1 MSRQLSNWL
10 EYYMKYT
17 QRTEPP
23 ELYHLW
29 SGLIAI
35 SSALRRKCYCNWGA
49 LRGNVYPNMFVSLV
63 GPPGGR
69 KGTAMKIAKSFVQKL
84 DITLGAD
91 SLGSTQ
97 ALYRELMDSEDS
109 YVDHEGITRKH
120 KSVSIWAEEFQV
132 FLTDRDQMLIPSLT
146 DLFDCADIWKY
157 KTLTR

>member
-1 MSRQLSNWL
+1 MSRQLSDWL

-29 SGLIAI
+29 SGLTAI

-49 LRGNVYPNMFVSLV
+49 LRGFVYPNLFVSLV

-69 KGTAMKIAKSFVQKL
+69 KGTAMKIAKSIVQ
-84 DITLGAD
+84 TLNVPMGAD

-97 ALYRELMDSEDS
+97 ALYKEIMDAEDS
-109 YVDHEGITRKH
+109 YVDPQGLTKKH
-120 KSVSIWAEEFQV
+120 KSVSIWSEEFQV
-132 FLTDRDQMLIPSLT
+132 FLNDKDQMLLACHHLYNKDS
-146 DLFDCADIWKY
+146 KY
-157 KTLTR
+157 NKK